1 MHAFHNIEKS
11 AFNRGEYVGYAAGSV
26 WRIKKTNSTYGN
38 WIAICRDDPTIPHIY
53 TFRLADMSPKLAA
66 TESFFRDRLA
76 KAIA

>member
-1 MHAFHNIEKS
+1 MHAFDNIEKS
-11 AFNRGEYVGYAAGSV
+11 GFHHGEYVGYAAGSV

-53 TFRLADMSPKLAA
+53 AFRLAVMSPKLAA

-76 KAIA
+76 KASA